1 MRLGND
7 KDKLLSLAYL
17 NRNSI
22 SQTKENLNMNL
33 IGILL
38 SSMVVIV
45 SASSYSA
52 ENQFFLVHSQTAI
65 ESHVNDNNL
74 FIEKTDQAE
83 YETMS
88 DDDYYSEN
96 TDDIEVE
103 QNNDQRGPASANSGL
118 AKLEQAQLQQST
130 SINGLQNQKQAGESQ
145 SQEQARNKQSTHQKE
160 REQSTVGANPTLP
173 AYIQYYQKRY
183 SLSDTSTKLVDN
195 HGEGFGDLYGVRN
208 FRTVLNG
215 VLYRGGAN
223 NVYNKNKVRD
233 NRNPLPAEG
242 LANLC
247 KEGFRNVFY
256 MYTTN
261 YDKNSNP
268 VNCKTERG
276 PDSKLE
282 IKMNYLQKGPWD
294 RNSQH
299 EILKT
304 IHDNILNP
312 SSGPVYLHCWNG
324 WHASGLISSFSLK
337 QFCNYSGDQAARYW
351 DLNTDGNNKGK
362 AYESYRGQI
371 RSFVP
376 FEDLKLPVEVM
387 SQICLPP
394 PSSSM

>member
-1 MRLGND
+1 MTL
-7 KDKLLSLAYL
+7 KS
-17 NRNSI
+17 
-22 SQTKENLNMNL
+22 
-33 IGILL
+33 ILL
-38 SSMVVIV
+38 SIMVSIV
-45 SASSYSA
+45 SSSSYSS
-52 ENQFFLVHSQTAI
+52 ENQSVLGHSKATI
-65 ESHVNDNNL
+65 ESRIDDNNL
-74 FIEKTDQAE
+74 LIDKTGQADNE
-83 YETMS
+83 NNS
-88 DDDYYSEN
+88 DGDYYTEN
-96 TDDIEVE
+96 NYDFEGE
-103 QNNDQRGPASANSGL
+103 QTSDQRGPASANSDL
-118 AKLEQAQLQQST
+118 AKLEQTQQQQST
-130 SINGLQNQKQAGESQ
+130 SISGSQNQKHMAESHSQVQAP
-145 SQEQARNKQSTHQKE
+145 NKQST
-160 REQSTVGANPTLP
+160 VGTNPTLP

-183 SLSDTSTKLVDN
+183 PLNDTSTKLVDN

-223 NVYNKNKVRD
+223 NVFNKNKVRD

-247 KEGFRNVFY
+247 KEGFRQVFY

-312 SSGPVYLHCWNG
+312 NAGPVYLHCWNG

-337 QFCNYSGDQAARYW
+337 QFCNYNGEQAAKYW

-394 PSSSM
+394 PSSTM